1 METMSGIMDY
11 IDMCVL
17 IEKVG
22 STVSEPCYV
31 SPRFVELKNQM
42 THDSQNPQSED
53 LLANICGY

>member
-1 METMSGIMDY
+1 MDY

-31 SPRFVELKNQM
+31 SPRFVELKSQII
-42 THDSQNPQSED
+42 HDSQNPQSED